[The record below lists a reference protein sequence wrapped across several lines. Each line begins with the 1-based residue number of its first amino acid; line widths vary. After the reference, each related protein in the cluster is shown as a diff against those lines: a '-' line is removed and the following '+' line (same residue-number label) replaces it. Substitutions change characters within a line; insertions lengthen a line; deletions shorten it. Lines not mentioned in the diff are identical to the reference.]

1 MSKKII
7 ETMKRIVRERQYEE
21 INGVIV
27 DMQTANMITTI
38 YDKLNKKNK
47 KKFSKL
53 NLFTMVN
60 VGWKIIKKSEAK
72 NVKN

>member
-1 MSKKII
+1 MRKIV
-7 ETMKRIVRERQYEE
+7 ENRQYEE
-21 INGVIV
+21 INGVVV

-38 YDKLNKKNK
+38 YNKLNKKNK

-60 VGWKIIKKSEAK
+60 VGWKIIKRSEAKAK